1 MITEK
6 NFGEQPETKD
16 VNLGAEDQQIE
27 KTDAIEKG
35 SPFNILSKFKS
46 VDALSEAYQN
56 LEKEFTQKCQK
67 IKELTDKI
75 AVQENMAK
83 QKAIPEYLKDGWDKK
98 VANFYSTHPEAEK
111 FAYDISKVI
120 QTDGRIASSETA
132 LEDAFTKVLAQK
144 YMPVEELVENK
155 EFLDKYIY
163 SNQNISEKIVMDYL
177 NNVKEQRVMPLMS
190 SVGGS
195 GTFSSPVKK
204 PATLNEASKM
214 AEAYFKNQN

>member
-1 MITEK
+1 MEQK

-16 VNLGAEDQQIE
+16 INLGAEEQQNE
-27 KTDAIEKG
+27 KTDIDEKG

-83 QKAIPEYLKDGWDKK
+83 QKAIPEYLKDGWDQK

-132 LEDAFTKVLAQK
+132 LEDALTKVLAQK
-144 YMPVEELVENK
+144 YMPVEELVQNK

-163 SNQNISEKIVMDYL
+163 SNQSISEKIVMDYL

-204 PATLNEASKM
+204 PTTLNDASKM